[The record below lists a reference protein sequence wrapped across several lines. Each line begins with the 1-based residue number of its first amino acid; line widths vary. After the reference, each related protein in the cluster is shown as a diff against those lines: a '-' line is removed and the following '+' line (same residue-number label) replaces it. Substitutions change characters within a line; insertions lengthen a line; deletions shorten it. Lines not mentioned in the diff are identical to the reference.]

1 MPWLRNLNTDFTSNN
16 CLFESIELT
25 KNVNLDKYK
34 NSRYNIDFDSRSKFL
49 FTGGNMGKNVIIVGA
64 DMSSLCI
71 LIIKINIS

>member
-1 MPWLRNLNTDFTSNN
+1 MPWLGNLNTDFTSNN
-16 CLFESIELT
+16 CLSESIELT
-25 KNVNLDKYK
+25 KNVNLDIYK

-64 DMSSLCI
+64 DISSLCI